1 MSRRTEHGSGG
12 QGPAAQRQAERRQ
25 AEAASIFAALGD
37 PTRLALLERLSDGGP
52 ASISML
58 AERFV
63 MTRQGVTKH
72 LQVLAAA
79 GVIDGSRQG
88 REHVWTLN
96 PARLAEGRRCLDVIS
111 RAWDDALS
119 RLQALVEDD

>member
-1 MSRRTEHGSGG
+1 M
-12 QGPAAQRQAERRQ
+12 AAALL
-25 AEAASIFAALGD
+25 FAALGD
-37 PTRLALLERLSDGGP
+37 PTRLALLQRLSDQGP

-58 AERFV
+58 SEQFA

-79 GVIDGSRQG
+79 GVIGGSRHG

-96 PARLAEGRRCLDVIS
+96 PAKLAEGRRCLDVIS
-111 RAWDDALS
+111 RGWDDALG
-119 RLQALVEDD
+119 RLKAHLERPQRPRKG